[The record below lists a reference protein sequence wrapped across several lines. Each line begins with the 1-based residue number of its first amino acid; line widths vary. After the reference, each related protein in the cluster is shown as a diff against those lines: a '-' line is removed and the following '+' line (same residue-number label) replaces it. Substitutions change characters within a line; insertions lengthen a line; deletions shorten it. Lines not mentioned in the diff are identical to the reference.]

1 MLLTVHG
8 VHHLWLL
15 YRPGQVLTGWRVF
28 PLELTNLSDLKFDKQ
43 QGVQQTAYQPGKDG
57 PVIYRYTLLLHVV
70 CPLVLTRMLFDLEP
84 AQISGL
90 PSRRGYL
97 DIDSNTGRGHTGHLP
112 DTYISVRG
120 WGKGLAFINSFNL
133 GWYWPSI
140 GPQGAQYVPG
150 PLLKEGRNEV
160 ILVEIESAPKD
171 ESGVLSW
178 PFASS
183 FGFCGN
189 AGA

>member
-1 MLLTVHG
+1 MS
-8 VHHLWLL
+8 
-15 YRPGQVLTGWRVF
+15 RPGQVLTGWRVF

-43 QGVQQTAYQPGKDG
+43 QGVLQTAYQPGKDG
-57 PVIYRYTLLLHVV
+57 PVIYRYKQPLHVV
-70 CPLVLTRMLFDLEP
+70 CSMVLTRTLLDLEP
-84 AQISGL
+84 APIMGL
-90 PSRRGYL
+90 PPCRGHL
-97 DIDSNTGRGHTGHLP
+97 DIDGNTARGHTGHLP

-120 WGKGLAFINSFNL
+120 WGKGLAFINGFNL

-160 ILVEIESAPKD
+160 VLVEIESAPKD

-178 PFASS
+178 PSCTQL
-183 FGFCGN
+183 GICGN
-189 AGA
+189 AGAELVPD